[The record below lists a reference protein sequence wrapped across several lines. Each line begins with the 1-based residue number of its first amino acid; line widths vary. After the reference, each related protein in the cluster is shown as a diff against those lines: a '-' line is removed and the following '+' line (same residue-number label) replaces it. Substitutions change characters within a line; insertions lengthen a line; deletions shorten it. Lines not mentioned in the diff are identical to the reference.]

1 MNKLIIVGNGFDLAH
16 GLKTSYKDFI
26 EWYLEKIINS
36 IKESIGSKKSNE
48 INNELLRIKINPN
61 KYDNDYVKHEI
72 LTEINTREISSPM
85 TFLYHLQWKRLV
97 ALDLSSLLIRITKC
111 LETKNWVDIEYDYIK
126 ILKDNNKIIEI

>member
-16 GLKTSYKDFI
+16 GLKTSYKDFT

-36 IKESIGSKKSNE
+36 IKESIGSKKSSE

-97 ALDLSSLLIRITKC
+97 A
-111 LETKNWVDIEYDYIK
+111 
-126 ILKDNNKIIEI
+126 